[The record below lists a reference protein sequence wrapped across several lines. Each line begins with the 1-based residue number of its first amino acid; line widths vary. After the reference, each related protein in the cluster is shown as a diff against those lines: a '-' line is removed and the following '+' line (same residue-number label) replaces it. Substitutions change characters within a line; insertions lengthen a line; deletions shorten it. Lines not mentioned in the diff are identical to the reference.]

1 MWVPPLLNPHVVC
14 KISYHIEN
22 RISKEEWN
30 TVKDIKENGLIITNA
45 DKGET
50 LVIMELQK
58 CQQYIQ
64 ESINEKTAYDYNSI
78 PQRNTKKQL

>member
-1 MWVPPLLNPHVVC
+1 MWVPPLLNSHIVC
-14 KISYHIEN
+14 KISYRIEN

-30 TVKDIKENGLIITNA
+30 TAKDIKENGLIIMKA

-50 LVIMELQK
+50 LVIMELRK

-64 ESINEKTAYDYNSI
+64 EVINEKNCI
-78 PQRNTKKQL
+78 